1 MKNIKTILLLLL
13 IITTVDGVFAQD
25 KKIAILETVDK
36 EGNVPYGI
44 RLQLRSNLTYAI
56 SNTPGYEGFD
66 RVDMAQIMSEHD
78 FQRTGLVSDEQIRR
92 LGEMSGCSS
101 ILVAEAA
108 VYDKDNI
115 IITAKILNVETAS
128 VECAVP
134 PTISSTSPQKMQES
148 CVELA
153 DKLLAKLSDMEEKSI
168 VPSGF
173 VKELVYNGK
182 DIYGDHSYS
191 KNGQRLTSEQ
201 YVDLLKNCPEAWFYY
216 EKGCKQ
222 GKTGKTLLIV
232 SGGCVLLAVG
242 GFVYSEIEGVEF
254 SLLGASAGVGAICA
268 LVSIPFFKS
277 GANKKKNA
285 YKIYNQYCANPKTTL
300 SFGPTVNGI
309 VVNLNF

>member
-1 MKNIKTILLLLL
+1 MTKIIL
-13 IITTVDGVFAQD
+13 F
-25 KKIAILETVDK
+25 
-36 EGNVPYGI
+36 
-44 RLQLRSNLTYAI
+44 
-56 SNTPGYEGFD
+56 
-66 RVDMAQIMSEHD
+66 
-78 FQRTGLVSDEQIRR
+78 
-92 LGEMSGCSS
+92 
-101 ILVAEAA
+101 
-108 VYDKDNI
+108 
-115 IITAKILNVETAS
+115 TAKILNVETAS

-191 KNGQRLTSEQ
+191 INGQRLTSEQ

-222 GKTGKTLLIV
+222 RKTGKTLLIV
-232 SGGCVLLAVG
+232 SGGCVLLGAVG
-242 GFVYSEIEGVEF
+242 GLVYSVIEGGGVDFELAA
-254 SLLGASAGVGAICA
+254 SGVIGGAEVGAICA

-309 VVNLNF
+309 VVNLIF